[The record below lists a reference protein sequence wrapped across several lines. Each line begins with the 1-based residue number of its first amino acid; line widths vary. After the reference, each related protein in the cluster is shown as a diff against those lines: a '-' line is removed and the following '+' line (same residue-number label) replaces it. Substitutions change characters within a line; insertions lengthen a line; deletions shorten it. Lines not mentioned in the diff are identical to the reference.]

1 MMRPEREMVLV
12 FGGRNDGGKLD
23 VFPTP
28 AMRDPVTRMAP
39 SRITSREGLM
49 VMIVACL

>member
-1 MMRPEREMVLV
+1 MIRPEREMVLV
-12 FGGRNDGGKLD
+12 FGGRKEGGKLE

-28 AMRDPVTRMAP
+28 AIRDPVTRMAP
-39 SRITSREGLM
+39 SRITSRDGLM